1 MLFSDTYNEII
12 SSSKGI
18 YSEKGS
24 RFIAYSF
31 IIRQENEIKKIL
43 TEIKSKHKSANHHC
57 YAFTLYQDRS
67 MYGFN
72 DDGEPKY
79 TAGKPILKQIQIN
92 ELTNILIIVVRYFG
106 GVKLGISGLI
116 KAYKTAAMN
125 AIANTKIITQN
136 IQEKYIVLFKY
147 TEINIVMS
155 LIKEHNLEVL
165 KTDFQETCKVS
176 FLVPK
181 KDTKVVLD
189 KFKRHQQLKIT

>member
-1 MLFSDTYNEII
+1 MLFSDTYNEIT

-147 TEINIVMS
+147 TKINIVMS

>member
-1 MLFSDTYNEII
+1 MLFSDTYNEIT
-12 SSSKGI
+12 SSSKVI

-31 IIRQENEIKKIL
+31 IIHQENEIKKIL

-106 GVKLGISGLI
+106 GVKLGISGLL
-116 KAYKTAAMN
+116 KAYKTAAIN

-147 TEINIVMS
+147 TEMNIVMS